1 MELGEFFS
9 RLRGEREREQG
20 ERLTIVQIEREL
32 DGLILGNSLS
42 ALHKG
47 LTEKANFYYVCL
59 LCEYYGVTPNDAWNA
74 VRDDFIGHI
83 GEKEIRASLGVLEGL
98 GSERNSEGLAI
109 DSRNSSNG

>member
-74 VRDDFIGHI
+74 VRDDFIKEKHDQRKDEATYNRRVMKHI
-83 GEKEIRASLGVLEGL
+83 RFTQGGPGGELPG
-98 GSERNSEGLAI
+98 
-109 DSRNSSNG
+109 